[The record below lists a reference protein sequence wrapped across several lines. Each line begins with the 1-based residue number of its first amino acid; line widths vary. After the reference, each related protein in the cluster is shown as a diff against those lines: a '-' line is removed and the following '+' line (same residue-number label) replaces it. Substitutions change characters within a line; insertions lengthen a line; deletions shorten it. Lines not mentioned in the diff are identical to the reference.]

1 MADSSCAGPSASDP
15 AAWLDSA
22 LRQGADRV
30 FIETGRGRR
39 FTYRDLEQLS
49 GELTAV
55 LARCGVT
62 PGERVLVKVDKSVE
76 AVALYVACLRTA
88 AVFVPLNTAYTPHEL
103 AYFIR
108 DAEPRLIVVRPEDFA
123 ATATLVPESQRGCIQ
138 TLGTSADGT
147 LLAGIG
153 AATAGAAATR
163 AAGAT
168 ASSSAGRAIDQGQL
182 AALLYTSGTTGK
194 PKAAMLTRGNLAS
207 NAATLVGLWRFSSS
221 DVLLHALP
229 LFHIHGLF
237 VATNTV
243 LASAASMLF
252 IPKFDVEEVLRQ
264 LPRASVMMGVPTY
277 YTRLLSDSRLSREA
291 TAHMRLFVS
300 GSAPL
305 SAEHHREF
313 EQRTGHAI
321 LERYGMTET
330 SMIASNRY
338 EHRVP
343 GSVGA
348 PLPGVEVRISDPH
361 SGTPLSD
368 PDSVGMIEV
377 RGPNVF
383 QGYWRNPQ
391 KTAAEFRSDGFFVTG
406 DIGRIDAQGCV
417 CIVGRAKD
425 LIITGG
431 YNVYPAEV
439 EQELDALPG
448 VLESAVFGV
457 PHPDFGEG
465 VTALIVCAADSGPLD
480 EATILRNLRDRLA
493 GYKLPKR
500 VLFGAELPRN
510 TMGKVQ
516 KQVLRDAHATLY
528 TG

>member
-1 MADSSCAGPSASDP
+1 MADELRAEPSASDP

-22 LRQGADRV
+22 LRQGPERV
-30 FIETGRGRR
+30 FIETERGRR
-39 FTYRDLEQLS
+39 VTYGALEQLS
-49 GELTAV
+49 AELMAV

-76 AVALYVACLRTA
+76 AIALYVACLRMG

-103 AYFIR
+103 EYFIR
-108 DAEPRLIVVRPEDFA
+108 DAGPRLIVVRPEDSAVTA
-123 ATATLVPESQRGCIQ
+123 ALVPDSDRGCIQ
-138 TLGTSADGT
+138 TLGTSGGGT

-153 AATAGAAATR
+153 AAPAGAGTAPGAADGQAS
-163 AAGAT
+163 AAPQ
-168 ASSSAGRAIDQGQL
+168 IDPGQL

-207 NAATLVGLWRFSSS
+207 NAATLVQLWRFTGS

-229 LFHIHGLF
+229 IFHIHGLF

-252 IPKFDVEEVLRQ
+252 LPRFDVEEVLRQ
-264 LPRASVMMGVPTY
+264 MPRASVMMGVPTY
-277 YTRLLSDSRLSREA
+277 YTRLLNDSRLSRET

-305 SAEHHREF
+305 SAEHHRKF

-338 EHRVP
+338 ERRVP

-348 PLPGVEVRISDPH
+348 PLPGVEVRISDPQ
-361 SGTPLSD
+361 SGTVLSER
-368 PDSVGMIEV
+368 DSVGMIEV

-391 KTAAEFRSDGFFVTG
+391 KTAAEFRPDKFFVTG
-406 DIGRIDAQGCV
+406 DIGRIDARGYV
-417 CIVGRAKD
+417 SIVGRAKD

-439 EQELDALPG
+439 EQELNALPG

-465 VTALIVCAADSGPLD
+465 VTALIVRAAGGRPID
-480 EATILRNLRDRLA
+480 ETTILRELRHRLA

-516 KQVLRDAHATLY
+516 KQALRDTHAKLY
-528 TG
+528 AP